1 MPYLTAVITSNPTYH
16 LEIIMKKL
24 SMFVIFTT
32 ISSIISQE
40 TNSEKIINGFTQ
52 RRLARIEILKERE
65 KQKINRLSSSV
76 EAYNNCVGKYK
87 EQTLNGQNPNY
98 DCSEKLAEIEKPN
111 LRAAKHATKQAIF
124 GNFEDEKKL
133 EALISERIENRVK
146 PIEQNIKEYEYEK
159 DRILNLERTFRN
171 CNENY
176 KAEYAEG
183 KKPLFFCANKFIETT
198 GISLLGSKV
207 YKADESSEI
216 RKLKREL

>member
-1 MPYLTAVITSNPTYH
+1 
-16 LEIIMKKL
+16 MKKL
-24 SMFVIFTT
+24 NMFSILAITLNL
-32 ISSIISQE
+32 ISEENS
-40 TNSEKIINGFTQ
+40 SEKIIHGFTE

-65 KQKINRLSSSV
+65 NQKKDRLFSSI
-76 EAYNNCVGKYK
+76 EAYNNCINRYK

-111 LRAAKHATKQAIF
+111 LKYAKHATKQAIF

-133 EALISERIENRVK
+133 EALISQRTENVVK
-146 PIEQNIKEYEYEK
+146 PIEQNIEEYEAEK
-159 DRILNLERTFRN
+159 ERILAAEKIFRN

-216 RKLKREL
+216 RKLKRELKKEVFANLTFKYK